1 MRHMDIFKV
10 SFLMN
15 THLMIQVNKNEIIQ
29 LNYEITQTDDNN

>member
-1 MRHMDIFKV
+1 MDIFKV